1 MLART
6 GINPK
11 KNAMIGE
18 LAKKID
24 IAIEQEKKI
33 NEDIHKCKG
42 QVTCNIGKIIEQI
55 KNDRSI

>member
-1 MLART
+1 
-6 GINPK
+6 
-11 KNAMIGE
+11 MIGE

>member
-1 MLART
+1 MDIKHLF
-6 GINPK
+6 INYCLQ
-11 KNAMIGE
+11 GLE